1 MKRKTLLQDKATV
14 VVLSLVLASLLAGCT
29 NPFVA
34 KYGSEDPLAES
45 YDIAEK
51 AMMDYG
57 VSDGKL
63 MALQSTGRLIPQG
76 LCSWMFLFGSE
87 ERESSYTVFV
97 SDADVTVA
105 RYALFDVPGNEWSQF
120 RGRDEVSVGY
130 ADALSLAAK
139 EVNENDYGGSLS
151 VALVLWGDET
161 PSWEFSFYPAL
172 ESKEGL
178 SEQDK
183 VEESVKNDD
192 ASVERPV
199 VVSVAVQTGETTSN
213 I

>member
-14 VVLSLVLASLLAGCT
+14 VVLSLVLASLLVGCT

-97 SDADVTVA
+97 SDADVTV
-105 RYALFDVPGNEWSQF
+105 NEWSQF

-130 ADALSLAAK
+130 ADALSLAAN

>member
-87 ERESSYTVFV
+87 ERVPPARL
-97 SDADVTVA
+97 SDDDSA
-105 RYALFDVPGNEWSQF
+105 RRRYSFHALPI
-120 RGRDEVSVGY
+120 
-130 ADALSLAAK
+130 A
-139 EVNENDYGGSLS
+139 
-151 VALVLWGDET
+151 
-161 PSWEFSFYPAL
+161 
-172 ESKEGL
+172 
-178 SEQDK
+178 
-183 VEESVKNDD
+183 
-192 ASVERPV
+192 
-199 VVSVAVQTGETTSN
+199 
-213 I
+213 